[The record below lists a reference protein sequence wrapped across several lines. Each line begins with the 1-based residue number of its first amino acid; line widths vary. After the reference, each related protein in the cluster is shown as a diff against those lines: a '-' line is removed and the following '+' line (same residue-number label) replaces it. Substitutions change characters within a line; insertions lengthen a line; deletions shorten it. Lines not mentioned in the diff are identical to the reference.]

1 MEGELSV
8 GTLMAEVDAW
18 SEISWF
24 PDLLLFWFSM
34 AKRNQRVFFGVISPK
49 HGSLGLFKGGR
60 HTFQNSL
67 CSVLV
72 WKIWTVRSVSN
83 NFLM

>member
-49 HGSLGLFKGGR
+49 HGSPGLLKGAP
-60 HTFQNSL
+60 HLTEFTL
-67 CSVLV
+67 
-72 WKIWTVRSVSN
+72 
-83 NFLM
+83 